1 MVAMAAVWSPHML
14 FEPAMAQAMNK
25 DELRPLDPDL
35 GVVASS
41 IG

>member
-1 MVAMAAVWSPHML
+1 ML
-14 FEPAMAQAMNK
+14 FELAMAQAMNK
-25 DELRPLDPDL
+25 AELRPLDPNL